1 MGAIYLHIYIMP
13 DFFNL
18 TLQILST
25 LVLFLVIKRFAWA
38 PMKEFLRKRQELV
51 SQEINHAEML
61 KADAMALKQSAEA
74 RVHVARDEAR
84 EIVENSKKQAQRMH
98 DEIVSNARKEAQQ
111 RLSKASADI
120 EQERKAVYAQIRQDI
135 VELAVSSAEKMI
147 EKEIDANVHNELF
160 DQFVA
165 KVGGS
170 HE

>member
-1 MGAIYLHIYIMP
+1 MP
-13 DFFNL
+13 DLVNF
-18 TLQILST
+18 TLQIVST
-25 LVLFLVIKRFAWA
+25 LLLFLVIKYFAWA

-51 SQEINHAEML
+51 SQEINRAERL
-61 KADAMALKQSAEA
+61 KSDAIALKKSAEA
-74 RVHVARDEAR
+74 QVQVAREEAR
-84 EIVENSKKQAQRMH
+84 EIVENSKKQAQHMH

-111 RLSKASADI
+111 KLSKAAADI
-120 EQERKAVYAQIRQDI
+120 EQERKAVYSKIRSDI

-147 EKEIDANVHNELF
+147 EKEIDADVHNELF

>member
-1 MGAIYLHIYIMP
+1 MP
-13 DFFNL
+13 DLVNF
-18 TLQILST
+18 TLQIVST
-25 LVLFLVIKRFAWA
+25 LLLFLVIKYFAWA

-51 SQEINHAEML
+51 SQEINRAEML
-61 KADAMALKQSAEA
+61 KSDAIALKKSAEA
-74 RVHVARDEAR
+74 QVQVAREEAR
-84 EIVENSKKQAQRMH
+84 EIVENSKKQAQHMH

-111 RLSKASADI
+111 KLYKAAADI
-120 EQERKAVYAQIRQDI
+120 EQERKAVYSKIRSDI

-147 EKEIDANVHNELF
+147 EKEIDADVHNELF

>member
-1 MGAIYLHIYIMP
+1 MQIYIMP
-13 DFFNL
+13 DLVNF

-38 PMKEFLRKRQELV
+38 PMKEFLRQLQELV
-51 SQEINHAEML
+51 SKEINHAEML

-74 RVHVARDEAR
+74 QVQVARDEAR

>member
-1 MGAIYLHIYIMP
+1 MP
-13 DFFNL
+13 DLVNF
-18 TLQILST
+18 TLQIVST
-25 LVLFLVIKRFAWA
+25 LLLFLVIKYFAWA

-51 SQEINHAEML
+51 SQEINRAEML
-61 KADAMALKQSAEA
+61 KSDAIDLKKSAEA
-74 RVHVARDEAR
+74 QVQVAREEAR
-84 EIVENSKKQAQRMH
+84 EIVENSKKQAQHMH

-111 RLSKASADI
+111 KLSKAAADI
-120 EQERKAVYAQIRQDI
+120 EQERKAVYSKIRSDI

-147 EKEIDANVHNELF
+147 EKEIDADVHNELF

>member
-1 MGAIYLHIYIMP
+1 MQIYIMP
-13 DFFNL
+13 DLVNF

-25 LVLFLVIKRFAWA
+25 LVLFLVIKYFAWA

-51 SQEINHAEML
+51 SQEINRAEML
-61 KADAMALKQSAEA
+61 KSDAIALKKSAEA
-74 RVHVARDEAR
+74 QVQVARDEAR
-84 EIVENSKKQAQRMH
+84 EIVENSKKQAQHMH

-111 RLSKASADI
+111 KLSKAAADI
-120 EQERKAVYAQIRQDI
+120 EQERKAVYSKIRSDI

-147 EKEIDANVHNELF
+147 EKEIDSNVHNELF

>member
-1 MGAIYLHIYIMP
+1 
-13 DFFNL
+13 
-18 TLQILST
+18 
-25 LVLFLVIKRFAWA
+25 
-38 PMKEFLRKRQELV
+38 
-51 SQEINHAEML
+51 
-61 KADAMALKQSAEA
+61 MALKQSAEA
-74 RVHVARDEAR
+74 QVQVARDEAR
-84 EIVENSKKQAQRMH
+84 EIVENSKKQAQHMH

-111 RLSKASADI
+111 KLSKAAADI
-120 EQERKAVYAQIRQDI
+120 EQERKAVYAQIRSDI

>member
-1 MGAIYLHIYIMP
+1 MP
-13 DFFNL
+13 DWINF

-25 LVLFLVIKRFAWA
+25 LVLFFVIKYFAWA

-61 KADAMALKQSAEA
+61 KADAQALKQSAEA
-74 RVHVARDEAR
+74 QVQVARDEAR
-84 EIVENSKKQAQRMH
+84 EIVENSKKQAQAIH
-98 DEIVSNARKEAQQ
+98 DEIVTSARTEATQK
-111 RLSKASADI
+111 LAKASADI
-120 EQERKAVYAQIRQDI
+120 EQERKAVYAGIREDI
-135 VELAVSSAEKMI
+135 VNLAINSAEKMI

-160 DQFVA
+160 DQFIS

>member
-1 MGAIYLHIYIMP
+1 MP
-13 DFFNL
+13 DLVNF

-74 RVHVARDEAR
+74 QVQVARDEAR
-84 EIVENSKKQAQRMH
+84 EIVENSKKQAQHMH
-98 DEIVSNARKEAQQ
+98 DEIVSA
-111 RLSKASADI
+111 ADI
-120 EQERKAVYAQIRQDI
+120 EQERKAVYAQIRSDI

-160 DQFVA
+160 DQFIA

>member
-1 MGAIYLHIYIMP
+1 MP
-13 DFFNL
+13 DWINF

-25 LVLFLVIKRFAWA
+25 LVLFFVIKHFAWA

-51 SQEINHAEML
+51 SQEINRAEML
-61 KADAMALKQSAEA
+61 KSDAIALKKSAEA
-74 RVHVARDEAR
+74 QVQVARDEAR
-84 EIVENSKKQAQRMH
+84 EIVENSKKQAQHMH

-111 RLSKASADI
+111 KLSKAAADI
-120 EQERKAVYAQIRQDI
+120 EQERKAVYSKIRSDI

-147 EKEIDANVHNELF
+147 EKEIDSNVHNELF

>member
-1 MGAIYLHIYIMP
+1 MQIYIMP
-13 DFFNL
+13 DLVNF

-25 LVLFLVIKRFAWA
+25 LLLFLVIKYFAWA

-51 SQEINHAEML
+51 SQEINRAEML
-61 KADAMALKQSAEA
+61 KSDAIALKKSAEA
-74 RVHVARDEAR
+74 QVQVARDEAR
-84 EIVENSKKQAQRMH
+84 EIVENSKKQAQHMH

-111 RLSKASADI
+111 KLSKAAADI
-120 EQERKAVYAQIRQDI
+120 EQERKAVYSKIRSDI

-147 EKEIDANVHNELF
+147 EKEIDSNVHNELF

>member
-1 MGAIYLHIYIMP
+1 MQIYIMP
-13 DFFNL
+13 DLVNF
-18 TLQILST
+18 TLQIVST
-25 LVLFLVIKRFAWA
+25 LLLFLVIKYFAWA

-51 SQEINHAEML
+51 SQEINRAEML
-61 KADAMALKQSAEA
+61 KSDAIALKKSAEA
-74 RVHVARDEAR
+74 QVQVAREEAR
-84 EIVENSKKQAQRMH
+84 EIVENSKKQAQHMH

-111 RLSKASADI
+111 KLSKAAADI
-120 EQERKAVYAQIRQDI
+120 EQERKAVYSKIRSDI

-147 EKEIDANVHNELF
+147 EKEIDADVHNELF

>member
-1 MGAIYLHIYIMP
+1 MQIYIMP
-13 DFFNL
+13 DLVNF

-74 RVHVARDEAR
+74 QVQVARDEAR
-84 EIVENSKKQAQRMH
+84 EIVENSKKQAQHMH

-111 RLSKASADI
+111 KLSKAVADI
-120 EQERKAVYAQIRQDI
+120 EQERKAVYAQIRSDI
-135 VELAVSSAEKMI
+135 VDLAVSSAEKMI

>member
-1 MGAIYLHIYIMP
+1 MP
-13 DFFNL
+13 DLVNF

-74 RVHVARDEAR
+74 QVQVARDEAR
-84 EIVENSKKQAQRMH
+84 EIVENSKKQAQHMH

-111 RLSKASADI
+111 KLSKAAADI
-120 EQERKAVYAQIRQDI
+120 EQERKAVYAQIR
-135 VELAVSSAEKMI
+135 
-147 EKEIDANVHNELF
+147 
-160 DQFVA
+160 
-165 KVGGS
+165 
-170 HE
+170 

>member
-1 MGAIYLHIYIMP
+1 MP
-13 DFFNL
+13 DLVNF
-18 TLQILST
+18 TLQIVST
-25 LVLFLVIKRFAWA
+25 LLLFLVIKYFAWA

-51 SQEINHAEML
+51 SQEINRAEML
-61 KADAMALKQSAEA
+61 KSDAIALKKSAEA
-74 RVHVARDEAR
+74 QVQVAREEAR
-84 EIVENSKKQAQRMH
+84 EIVENSKKQAQHMH

-111 RLSKASADI
+111 KLSKAAAEI
-120 EQERKAVYAQIRQDI
+120 EQERKAVYSKIRSDI

-147 EKEIDANVHNELF
+147 EKEIDADVHNELF

>member
-1 MGAIYLHIYIMP
+1 MP
-13 DFFNL
+13 DLVNF

-25 LVLFLVIKRFAWA
+25 LVLFLVIKYFAWA

-51 SQEINHAEML
+51 SQEINRAEML
-61 KADAMALKQSAEA
+61 KSDAIALKKSAEA
-74 RVHVARDEAR
+74 QVQVARDEAR
-84 EIVENSKKQAQRMH
+84 EIVENSKKQAQHMH

-111 RLSKASADI
+111 KLSKAAADI
-120 EQERKAVYAQIRQDI
+120 EQERKAVYSKIRSDI

-147 EKEIDANVHNELF
+147 EKEIDSNVHNELF

>member
-1 MGAIYLHIYIMP
+1 MP
-13 DFFNL
+13 DLVNF
-18 TLQILST
+18 TLQIVST
-25 LVLFLVIKRFAWA
+25 LLLFLVIKYFAWA

-51 SQEINHAEML
+51 SQEINRAEML
-61 KADAMALKQSAEA
+61 KSDAIALKKSAEA
-74 RVHVARDEAR
+74 QVQVAREEAR
-84 EIVENSKKQAQRMH
+84 EIVENNKKQAQHMH

-111 RLSKASADI
+111 KLSKAAADI
-120 EQERKAVYAQIRQDI
+120 EQERKAVYSKIRSDI

-147 EKEIDANVHNELF
+147 EKEIDADVHNELF

>member
-1 MGAIYLHIYIMP
+1 MP
-13 DFFNL
+13 DLVNF

-74 RVHVARDEAR
+74 QVQVARDEAR
-84 EIVENSKKQAQRMH
+84 EIVENSKKQAQHMH

-111 RLSKASADI
+111 KLSTAADI
-120 EQERKAVYAQIRQDI
+120 EQERKAVYAQIRSDI

-160 DQFVA
+160 DQFIA

>member
-1 MGAIYLHIYIMP
+1 MQIYIMP
-13 DFFNL
+13 DLVNF

-38 PMKEFLRKRQELV
+38 PMKEFLRQRQELV
-51 SQEINHAEML
+51 SKEINHAEML

-74 RVHVARDEAR
+74 QVQVARDEAR

>member
-1 MGAIYLHIYIMP
+1 MP
-13 DFFNL
+13 DLVNF
-18 TLQILST
+18 TLQIVST
-25 LVLFLVIKRFAWA
+25 LLLFLVIKYFAWA

-51 SQEINHAEML
+51 SQEINRAETL
-61 KADAMALKQSAEA
+61 KSDAIALKKSAEA
-74 RVHVARDEAR
+74 QVQVAREEAR
-84 EIVENSKKQAQRMH
+84 EIVENSKKQAQHMH

-111 RLSKASADI
+111 KLSKAAADI
-120 EQERKAVYAQIRQDI
+120 EQERKAVYSKIRSDI

-147 EKEIDANVHNELF
+147 EKEIDADVHNELF

>member
-1 MGAIYLHIYIMP
+1 MP
-13 DFFNL
+13 DLVNF

-51 SQEINHAEML
+51 SQEINQAEML

-74 RVHVARDEAR
+74 QVQVARDEAR
-84 EIVENSKKQAQRMH
+84 EIVENSKKQAQHMH

-111 RLSKASADI
+111 KLSKAAADI
-120 EQERKAVYAQIRQDI
+120 EQERKAVYAQIRSDI

-160 DQFVA
+160 VQFIA